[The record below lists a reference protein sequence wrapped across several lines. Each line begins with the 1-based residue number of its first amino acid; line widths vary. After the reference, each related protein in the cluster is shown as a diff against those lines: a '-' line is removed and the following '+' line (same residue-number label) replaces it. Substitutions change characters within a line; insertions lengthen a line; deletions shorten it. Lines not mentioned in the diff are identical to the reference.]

1 MLLCM
6 CLISAAMRGRE
17 RGKRALKRGEKAIP
31 GCPPTSV
38 SHMGQTVTGN
48 SLLQQLQGEM
58 IKE

>member
-1 MLLCM
+1 
-6 CLISAAMRGRE
+6 MRKREKECREGGRE
-17 RGKRALKRGEKAIP
+17 RETEKAIP

-38 SHMGQTVTGN
+38 SHMGYTVTGN